1 MARREGYSAVQI
13 GLHWL
18 TAVLIL
24 GAYLLSDGMGDAL
37 RARVQSGATGTE
49 GNTLHVW
56 LGGAAFLVILIRI
69 VVRRVMGAPE
79 APAGTPPLWEKAAT
93 WGHRLL
99 YALMVLVPL
108 GGALTWYGGLPLGDG
123 HEIAGT
129 ALMLV
134 AGGHAVAAML
144 HEALRRDGTMSR
156 MLHPRD

>member
-24 GAYLLSDGMGDAL
+24 GAFLLSDDMGDAL
-37 RARVQSGATGTE
+37 EARMQSGATGTE

-56 LGGAAFLVILIRI
+56 LGGAVFLVVLVRI
-69 VVRRVMGAPE
+69 VVRLLSGAPP
-79 APAGTPPLWEKAAT
+79 APAGTPPLWEQAAT

-99 YALMVLVPL
+99 YALMILVPL
-108 GGALTWYGGLPLGDG
+108 GGALTWYAGLKLGEV
-123 HEIAGT
+123 HELAGN

-144 HEALRRDGTMSR
+144 HEALLRDGTMAR
-156 MLHPRD
+156 MARPRD